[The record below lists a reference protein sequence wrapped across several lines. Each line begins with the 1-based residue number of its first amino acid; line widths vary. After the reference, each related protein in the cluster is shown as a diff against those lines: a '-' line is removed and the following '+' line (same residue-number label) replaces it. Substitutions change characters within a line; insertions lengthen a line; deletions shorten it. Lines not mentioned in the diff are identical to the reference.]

1 MLLIALALQ
10 SAAMAGAVSAAEA
23 TRPRIVRATLKRS
36 ARPAPEPSPLIST
49 CDVERDCGTKAARN
63 RFRLTGVTEPVID
76 RRLEMLTAAAGPAC
90 NRTGMPVCP
99 GSGHRLLRLN
109 Y

>member
-10 SAAMAGAVSAAEA
+10 SASMAGALAAAPAE
-23 TRPRIVRATLKRS
+23 RPAVIRATLRRS
-36 ARPAPEPSPLIST
+36 ARPAPERSPLIST
-49 CDVERDCGTKAARN
+49 CDVERDCGSRAARN
-63 RFRLTGVTEPVID
+63 RFRLTRAQETVID
-76 RRLEMLTAAAGPAC
+76 RKMEMLQAAAGPAC